1 MQRIDTRK
9 AAAKKIMLIGL
20 ALVLAV
26 LLAAYASLGRPAA
39 SETAPTAGA
48 PKNEPAS
55 PPNAPEDE
63 TLWLTVPKMARVQ
76 DLPVYTG
83 PATDEATLA
92 ESALH
97 VEGTGFP
104 WQEEANVYIAGHRI
118 GYEGEA
124 SYLVFYDLDV
134 LQSGDE
140 VILTD
145 ADGTRYT
152 YSVFTSFTVGP
163 YDYHVTK
170 PIPGKNVIS
179 LQTCTLPDF
188 AERFVVQ
195 AELVSVSS

>member
-9 AAAKKIMLIGL
+9 RAAKKTMLVGL

-26 LLAAYASLGRPAA
+26 LLAAYASLGSTAA
-39 SETAPTAGA
+39 SETSPTADA
-48 PKNEPAS
+48 PGNQSVS

-63 TLWLTVPKMARVQ
+63 TLWLTVPEMERVQ
-76 DLPVYTG
+76 DLPIYTG

-92 ESALH
+92 ESALR
-97 VEGTGFP
+97 VEGTGLP
-104 WQEEANVYIAGHRI
+104 WQEEANVYIAGHRL

-134 LQSGDE
+134 LQNGDE

-145 ADGTRYT
+145 ANGTLYT
-152 YSVFTSFTVGP
+152 YEVFTSFTVGP
-163 YDYHVTK
+163 NDYEVTE
-170 PIPGKNVIS
+170 PTPGKNIIS

-195 AELVSVSS
+195 AELVDVSS